1 MEAWPFRYYYVQYY
15 LFPIW
20 PSRTSNANVPSG
32 EIKVTYEESN
42 GSNNSVKAKNTITEP
57 DTVDE
62 DENKM
67 PSHLKM
73 ALHNLLIR
81 EENENCSGN
90 QFTNNGAC
98 NGNIDIT
105 QGFILVRLHSESV

>member
-1 MEAWPFRYYYVQYY
+1 M
-15 LFPIW
+15 
-20 PSRTSNANVPSG
+20 
-32 EIKVTYEESN
+32 
-42 GSNNSVKAKNTITEP
+42 KAKNTITEP

-81 EENENCSGN
+81 EEKENCSEN
-90 QFTNNGAC
+90 QFTNNAAC

-105 QGFILVRLHSESV
+105 QGFILVRLP

>member
-1 MEAWPFRYYYVQYY
+1 MK
-15 LFPIW
+15 
-20 PSRTSNANVPSG
+20 AN
-32 EIKVTYEESN
+32 
-42 GSNNSVKAKNTITEP
+42 NTITEP
-57 DTVDE
+57 ETADD

-81 EENENCSGN
+81 EEKENCSEN
-90 QFTNNGAC
+90 QFTNKAAC

-105 QGFILVRLHSESV
+105 QGFILVRLHTHTVVWKLRKFTVTEIFFVKSTL

>member
-1 MEAWPFRYYYVQYY
+1 M
-15 LFPIW
+15 
-20 PSRTSNANVPSG
+20 
-32 EIKVTYEESN
+32 
-42 GSNNSVKAKNTITEP
+42 KAKNTITEP
-57 DTVDE
+57 DTADE

-105 QGFILVRLHSESV
+105 QGFILVQLKLVIFLTQCRNLAISLPL